1 MRSSSLQSKT
11 VRPGLGVYSF
21 YASSRATPAKRGKT
35 AKSRTAKKRSSGQRP
50 GFRTSLLIAM
60 VIAAV
65 LTIGFKT
72 DAFTSHTP
80 PPAKVTTAKKVVT
93 PPPKSTPTPTP
104 AAAAPAAS
112 PPVAQGPC
120 GSNTLSKFILVS
132 ISQRHLWVCQA
143 GTAVYDSPVITGMQ
157 NLAADLTPTGT
168 YRIYSRQTNVTL
180 TGSDTTG
187 SWNDPVSYW
196 MPFLYNQYG
205 TYGFHDAT
213 WRPDSAFGNVDPY
226 SSDGSHGCVELP
238 LATAKWLYDWSYV
251 GTTVT
256 VRN

>member
-35 AKSRTAKKRSSGQRP
+35 AKSRTAKKRADRQRA
-50 GFRTSLLIAM
+50 GLWLAIA
-60 VIAAV
+60 IAIVLAV
-65 LTIGFKT
+65 GFKAG
-72 DAFTSHTP
+72 AFSSHATTP
-80 PPAKVTTAKKVVT
+80 KVTTAKKTVATTTKPAPKLT
-93 PPPKSTPTPTP
+93 PAPAATTPAP
-104 AAAAPAAS
+104 AAA
-112 PPVAQGPC
+112 PVATGPC
-120 GSNTLSKFILVS
+120 GSNILSRFILVS
-132 ISQRHLWVCQA
+132 ISQRHLWACQA

-168 YRIYSRQTNVTL
+168 YRVYSKQTNVTL

-256 VRN
+256 IRN

>member
-11 VRPGLGVYSF
+11 VRPGLGAYSF
-21 YASSRATPAKRGKT
+21 YASSRSTPAKRGKT
-35 AKSRTAKKRSSGQRP
+35 AKSRAAKKRANRQRT
-50 GFRTSLLIAM
+50 GLWVAIA
-60 VIAAV
+60 IAVV
-65 LTIGFKT
+65 LTVGFKT
-72 DAFTSHTP
+72 DAFTSRTP
-80 PPAKVTTAKKVVT
+80 SPAKVTTAKKVIT
-93 PPPKSTPTPTP
+93 PAPKPTPTP
-104 AAAAPAAS
+104 APAAAPAATV
-112 PPVAQGPC
+112 PVATGPC
-120 GSNTLSKFILVS
+120 GTNTLSKFILVS
-132 ISQRHLWVCQA
+132 ISQRHLWACQA

-187 SWNDPVSYW
+187 SWDDPVSYW

>member
-1 MRSSSLQSKT
+1 LLVVT
-11 VRPGLGVYSF
+11 VAAALLFGYRF
-21 YASSRATPAKRGKT
+21 AAS
-35 AKSRTAKKRSSGQRP
+35 
-50 GFRTSLLIAM
+50 
-60 VIAAV
+60 
-65 LTIGFKT
+65 
-72 DAFTSHTP
+72 TP
-80 PPAKVTTAKKVVT
+80 PHPPSKPAKVTAKATT
-93 PPPKSTPTPTP
+93 PTPTPTPTP
-104 AAAAPAAS
+104 APAVTPAPAAS
-112 PPVAQGPC
+112 APVAQGPC
-120 GSNTLSKFILVS
+120 GDNTLSRFILVS
-132 ISQRHLWVCQA
+132 ISQRHLWACQA
-143 GTAVYDSPVITGMQ
+143 GTPVYDSPVITGMQ

-168 YRIYSRQTNVTL
+168 YRIYSMQTDVTL

-256 VRN
+256 IKS